1 MNIQKSALTKQ
12 LMNWNE
18 FSFIDLFAGVGGIRL
33 GFEATGGHYRAPDG
47 KDYIIYPFKGKSA
60 NEIYS
65 LICSNVAKVY
75 NSPQRVMSAVENTS
89 VAIHAFADDI
99 LYQKSY
105 LGLKFFYEG
114 TYNLLIE
121 IKDGRV
127 KVNAPSF
134 EMQTG
139 QSETINRTKTAEKI
153 LSDFFDKKGRLKE
166 NRTIRKPYAEQR
178 INSIYKT
185 LLGIDST
192 NKTNNDW

>member
-1 MNIQKSALTKQ
+1 MKKILSILAIMIAVVMQASAQ
-12 LMNWNE
+12 AE
-18 FSFIDLFAGVGGIRL
+18 FTTTDGY
-33 GFEATGGHYRAPDG
+33 YRAPDG
-47 KDYIIYPFKGKSA
+47 KDYIIYPFEGKSA

-121 IKDGRV
+121 IRDGRV

-134 EMQTG
+134 GMQTG

-166 NRTIRKPYAEQR
+166 NRTIWKPYAEQR

-192 NKTNNDW
+192 NKTDNDW

>member
-1 MNIQKSALTKQ
+1 MKKIFSVMAIMFAVVLQTNAQA
-12 LMNWNE
+12 E
-18 FSFIDLFAGVGGIRL
+18 FT
-33 GFEATGGHYRAPDG
+33 GFTITTDGYYRAPDG
-47 KDYIIYPFKGKSA
+47 KDYIIYPFEGKSA

-65 LICSNVAKVY
+65 LICTNVAKVY

-89 VAIHAFADDI
+89 VSIHAFADDI

-127 KVNAPSF
+127 KVNAPTF
-134 EMQTG
+134 GMQTG
-139 QSETINRTKTAEKI
+139 KSETINRKTAEKI

-166 NRTIRKPYAEQR
+166 NRTIWKIHAEQI

-192 NKTNNDW
+192 CKTSNDW